1 MGTAKS
7 GNRTTGRAALVGGY
21 GNKTPIALRSL
32 PKNDSVRTAD
42 DDAVPRTPSAPAVI
56 SQYNAEATY
65 NQQSNQKAAGHLDAL
80 AGHLQNL
87 FDATQSRQAYMAK
100 SRVTEAQAIATRSG
114 FTAHPDI
121 IGDESKQGSIHEVI
135 DKLKNIMPDSIP
147 DTARPHLN
155 AALNSAHSVL
165 GEFHPA
171 ALSEFKEFGSDPT
184 RVSVEVSPEYRA
196 HIFDYARPKEE
207 SPSAQKESDAAWK
220 KQMMSTADGKYALR
234 AQGQISDPEKGRS
247 EESKARKA
255 ERRKQL
261 AAERKAQGGAK

>member
-32 PKNDSVRTAD
+32 PRDASVRTAAD
-42 DDAVPRTPSAPAVI
+42 NATNTPNAPDVVN
-56 SQYNAEATY
+56 QYNAESTY
-65 NQQSNQKAAGHLDAL
+65 NQWSNQRAAGHLNDL

-87 FDATQSRQAYMAK
+87 FEATQNRQAYMAK
-100 SRVTEAQAIATRSG
+100 SRVTEAQALSTRSG

-121 IGDESKQGSIHEVI
+121 IGDESRPGSIHEVI
-135 DKLKNIMPDSIP
+135 DKLKNIMPDSIA

-155 AALNSAHSVL
+155 AALNSAQSVL

-171 ALSEFKEFGSDPT
+171 AFSEFKEFGSDPT
-184 RVSVEVSPEYRA
+184 RVSVEVAPEFRA
-196 HIFDYARPKEE
+196 NSFDYARPKEE
-207 SPSAQKESDAAWK
+207 SSKAKKASDADWK
-220 KQMMSTADGKYALR
+220 KQMMATADGKYALR

-247 EESKARKA
+247 AESKARKA

-261 AAERKAQGGAK
+261 AAERKAAQGGAK